1 VDLTG
6 KVALVTG
13 AARRVG
19 RSIALELAEAG
30 CDVAVHYGLSDREA
44 RETAALVEAKS
55 RRAVLV
61 QGDLADSEV
70 PARVISETA
79 AALGALHILVNNASS
94 FDRRPLEQTD
104 AAAWHQTFALNTIA
118 PALLSRAA
126 APLMRAGGG
135 GRIVNLIDVMA
146 ERAVQGYAAYLAS
159 KAALASLTRTLA
171 LELAPE
177 ITVNGVAPGIAVF
190 PESYDQSTRDRLVS
204 RVPLGRPG
212 SPEEVAQLVRFLVG
226 TADYISGAIIPIDG
240 GRAVRF

>member
-1 VDLTG
+1 MDLTG

-30 CDVAVHYGLSDREA
+30 CDVAVHYGRSDREA

-177 ITVNGVAPGIAVF
+177 ITVNGVAPGVAVF

-226 TADYISGAIIPIDG
+226 TADYVSGAIIPIDG